1 MILSA
6 EDLFSD
12 DQDLAQTA
20 AAYDSTNIIKLPAN
34 SAHGNPLRILVQV
47 TETFT
52 SAGAA
57 TLAIDLE
64 TDDNEAMASATDL
77 VSIAAIGKAT
87 LVAGY
92 KFYINFVPR
101 GDEGFLRLEYT
112 IGTATTTAGKITA
125 GIIFDDQT
133 SKSTF
138 PSGSDPG

>member
-1 MILSA
+1 MIIDK
-6 EDLFSD
+6 ENLFSD
-12 DQDLAQTA
+12 DQDLAQVA
-20 AAYDSTNIIKLPAN
+20 GAYDSTNIIKLPKN
-34 SAHGNPLRILVQV
+34 SAYGTPLRLLIQV

-64 TDDNEAMASATDL
+64 TDDNAAFSSAVDL
-77 VSIAAIGKAT
+77 VNIAAIAKAT

-92 KFYINFVPR
+92 KIAIDFVPR

-125 GIIFDDQT
+125 GIIADDQ
-133 SKSTF
+133 SNKNSF
-138 PSGSDPG
+138 PS